1 MGGVR
6 EVCLSRV
13 QQLRRW
19 TRGGERAPHK
29 PLLLLLMLGRVQRG
43 QLGPVAFTEIERPL
57 ADLLRDFGPA
67 RPSYHPEFPFHHL
80 TSDGLWVI
88 TDAAGADARPLGT
101 AVGRLRSAGAVG
113 RLEAVNAMP
122 DQVGT

>member
-67 RPSYHPEFPFHHL
+67 RPSYHPKFPFHHL
-80 TSDGLWVI
+80 TSNGLWSSP
-88 TDAAGADARPLGT
+88 TLPARTP
-101 AVGRLRSAGAVG
+101 ARWAPRSAGCAPPAPSAVW
-113 RLEAVNAMP
+113 RR
-122 DQVGT
+122 